1 MMIRRWTQVTAEKQH
16 LAGMIELPTGVLL
29 GLKQAVT
36 AKKRTRRQMIRTHL
50 PFYEWPA
57 NKV

>member
-36 AKKRTRRQMIRTHL
+36 AKKTN
-50 PFYEWPA
+50 PPA
-57 NKV
+57 DDPNPSAIL